1 MSNANMYL
9 GNDTGPMHLA
19 ALADLDLFVLCPH
32 NFQLQ
37 YKPISNKF
45 YLFRNKI
52 DFSNYKS
59 TKFPENNCKPYLET
73 NNPDVIFSKIKETIS
88 ANLK

>member
-19 ALADLDLFVLCPH
+19 ALADLDLFVL
-32 NFQLQ
+32 FQQLQ

-59 TKFPENNCKPYLET
+59 TKFL
-73 NNPDVIFSKIKETIS
+73 KIT
-88 ANLK
+88 ANLIWKLITRCDF